1 MRNPRSLLSDAIA
14 HLRARWQLRG
24 ARALGERARVWG
36 SMSVTALGELVIG
49 SRARIV
55 STIVPVEL
63 FVGEQARM
71 EIGSNVYINYGC
83 SIAALK
89 HIRIGDHCSIGTYA
103 IIMDNNFHRVEPD
116 RRDERPESAP
126 VILEENVWLGARV
139 IVLPGVTIG
148 RDSVVAAGSIVTR
161 DIPPRSLAAGNPAR
175 VIRTL

>member
-1 MRNPRSLLSDAIA
+1 
-14 HLRARWQLRG
+14 
-24 ARALGERARVWG
+24 
-36 SMSVTALGELVIG
+36 MSVTTLGELTVG

-89 HIRIGDHCSIGTYA
+89 HVRIGDDCSIGTYV
-103 IIMDNNFHRVEPD
+103 IIMDNNFHHIEPD
-116 RRDERPESAP
+116 RRDERPESSP
-126 VILEENVWLGARV
+126 VVLEENVWLGSRV

-148 RDSVVAAGSIVTR
+148 RDSVVAAGSVVTR
-161 DIPPRSLAAGNPAR
+161 DIPPRSLAAGSPAR
-175 VIRTL
+175 VIRTI